1 MELKMKMDEI
11 IEKIFNNPEYEKENI
26 LLYNDD
32 KLVFNIEM
40 GLAKQ
45 RGLKVARLRDSQYLT
60 IDTLND
66 LYSGIMFTFNKLYI
80 INMFGEDTMIKVVD
94 IDE

>member
-40 GLAKQ
+40 WLVKDK
-45 RGLKVARLRDSQYLT
+45 GLKISRLRDSKYLT
-60 IDTLND
+60 IDTLTD

-80 INMFGEDTMIKVVD
+80 INMFGEDTMIEVVD
-94 IDE
+94 SDE

>member
-1 MELKMKMDEI
+1 MELEMKIDEI

-26 LLYNDD
+26 LLYNDG

-40 GLAKQ
+40 GLVKEK
-45 RGLKVARLRDSQYLT
+45 GLKVARLRDSKYLT

-80 INMFGEDTMIKVVD
+80 INMFGEDTSIKVVD